1 MMNRNLKLVLSA
13 LFLIA
18 LGTYIAGTILT
29 PYAESLG
36 ASPAVVGLLPSSMYV
51 VRLLFGTPI
60 GRLGDKKGALAVLKY
75 SLLLYPVIGVAYYF
89 STNIPMLFVA
99 RLLHGTAS
107 AMMLPMVQ
115 AYIGQ
120 LCPKGK
126 EGRYMGIYNL
136 VFFIGGGLGSWI
148 STVIASEM
156 GCRADFI
163 MLIILA
169 VISLV
174 IIFLTKKDAEQT
186 GLAADSMRR
195 EKLLPVKALVRN
207 TGILAIAAVKIPLA
221 VIGFMVSFLFI
232 KYPAARGYSVI
243 ASGVIL
249 AVYNILTG
257 VIQIPFGRLS
267 DKVDKFTVIIVSA
280 ILTAIAL
287 VLLPM
292 TGNIVIILL
301 LMAFIAL
308 STAAMMASSSALS
321 AIVGR
326 ETGMAGTMGFLETVY
341 SLGMIGGFCLG
352 LLMGR
357 FGIKSIFYF
366 CCLTTVSGA
375 TAFAALW
382 MKYRKQVH
390 AI

>member
-1 MMNRNLKLVLSA
+1 MNRNLKLVLST
-13 LFLIA
+13 LFLLA

-60 GRLGDKKGALAVLKY
+60 GRLGDKKGALTVLKY

-89 STNIPMLFVA
+89 SSNIPMLFAA

-120 LCPKGK
+120 LCPRGK

-136 VFFIGGGLGSWI
+136 VFFIGGGLGSWF
-148 STVIASEM
+148 STVIASDL
-156 GCRADFI
+156 GYRADFI
-163 MLIILA
+163 SLIILA
-169 VISLV
+169 VIALV
-174 IIFLTKKDAEQT
+174 IIFLTKKDAGQT
-186 GLAADSMRR
+186 PPAVEPNQR
-195 EKLLPVKALVRN
+195 EKLLPVRALVRN

-257 VIQIPFGRLS
+257 AIQIPFGRLS
-267 DKVDKFTVIIVSA
+267 DKADKFTVIIVSA
-280 ILTAIAL
+280 VLTAIAL
-287 VLLPM
+287 ALLPM
-292 TGNIVIILL
+292 TGNIVVILL

-308 STAAMMASSSALS
+308 STASMMVSSSALS

-326 ETGMAGTMGFLETVY
+326 DLGMAGTMGFLETVY

-357 FGIKSIFYF
+357 FGLGSIFYF
-366 CCLTTVSGA
+366 CSLVTVLGTA
-375 TAFAALW
+375 AFAGFWAI
-382 MKYRKQVH
+382 YRKKVH
-390 AI
+390 IV